1 MNPLNA
7 LMELGPIARV
17 TTAVAPFVA
26 ASALRLMFGK
36 CRTTRLLL
44 SITTMWFA
52 INVLMAPYAVGM
64 RQDIS
69 KLGSILR

>member
-1 MNPLNA
+1 
-7 LMELGPIARV
+7 MEMGPYARV
-17 TTAVAPFVA
+17 TTAVAPFIA

-44 SITTMWFA
+44 SISTMWFA
-52 INVLMAPYAVGM
+52 VNVLLAPYSVGM

-69 KLGSILR
+69 KLGSIFR